1 MRAALI
7 AFVAAAALA
16 CAIAPSVAQNNNVPV
31 TIDNFVFGPGRLTVK
46 AGTTV
51 TWTNRDEDSHTVTS
65 TEGIFASPALD
76 RGETFSYRFTA
87 PGTYAYYCAL
97 HPRMTARI
105 LVE

>member
-1 MRAALI
+1 MSKWFAV
-7 AFVAAAALA
+7 AFVVLAASTA
-16 CAIAPSVAQNNNVPV
+16 APSVERPRISIAQF
-31 TIDNFVFGPGRLTVK
+31 TFGPSALTVPG
-46 AGTTV
+46 GTTV

-65 TEGIFASPALD
+65 TEGIFTSPALD